1 MRADIIYEKTR
12 LTDRTIIPG
21 TWSDPLYMNI
31 SSPASSSVADDDDDD
46 DVPAYA
52 YYIIG
57 FGLGL
62 LIAIIILI
70 AVCVFCCNITDRLY
84 DKKKCVS
91 TSCLN
96 HGILK

>member
-1 MRADIIYEKTR
+1 MRADIIYENTT
-12 LTDRTIIPG
+12 LTERTIIPG
-21 TWSDPLYMNI
+21 TWSNPLYMNI
-31 SSPASSSVADDDDDD
+31 SSPTSSSVADGDDDD

-62 LIAIIILI
+62 LIAIVILI

-91 TSCLN
+91 TN
-96 HGILK
+96 

>member
-1 MRADIIYEKTR
+1 MRADIIYEETR
-12 LTDRTIIPG
+12 LTERTIIPG
-21 TWSDPLYMNI
+21 TWSDPLYMNV
-31 SSPASSSVADDDDDD
+31 SSPTPTSSSVADDDDD

-62 LIAIIILI
+62 LIAIIVLI

-91 TSCLN
+91 TS
-96 HGILK
+96 